1 MRAVSVSR
9 RMACSSIQHRAIAGM
24 TILPLF
30 GMLARMWHIPDG
42 LLTPT
47 TEDYGCATIIGR
59 LWLPKRVQRL
69 RTGLQPCLRRQPRAV
84 DEQPRR
90 SPEDPM
96 NQNTE
101 RGDSGLI
108 ITGPGASLRS
118 RPTRRYNHGTP
129 LSVKSVADRREPN
142 TRLQHIAPL
151 TRLKAP
157 SAS

>member
-9 RMACSSIQHRAIAGM
+9 RMACSSIQRRAIAGM

-69 RTGLQPCLRRQPRAV
+69 RTGLQPCLRRQPRVV

-90 SPEDPM
+90 SPEVSN

-101 RGDSGLI
+101 RG
-108 ITGPGASLRS
+108 
-118 RPTRRYNHGTP
+118 
-129 LSVKSVADRREPN
+129 
-142 TRLQHIAPL
+142 
-151 TRLKAP
+151 
-157 SAS
+157 